1 MPERGAAVGAGG
13 ATTAGAGAGAGVAV
27 ATVGAGG
34 RDGAE
39 EVAEGSGGAG
49 AWELNRGR
57 IPKSTR
63 AIPFNASAAQAI
75 HRHGIRRGRSP
86 TRSR

>member
-1 MPERGAAVGAGG
+1 MIAERGAAVGAGG

-27 ATVGAGG
+27 ATVGAADVVDEGG
-34 RDGAE
+34 
-39 EVAEGSGGAG
+39 GSDG

-57 IPKSTR
+57 IPRSTR
-63 AIPFNASAAQAI
+63 AIPFNTSAAQAI